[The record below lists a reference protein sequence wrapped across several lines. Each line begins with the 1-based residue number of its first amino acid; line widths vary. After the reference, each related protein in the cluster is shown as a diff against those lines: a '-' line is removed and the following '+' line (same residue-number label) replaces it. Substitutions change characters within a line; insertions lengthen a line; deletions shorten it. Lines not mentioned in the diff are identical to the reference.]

1 MPPNHT
7 NSIPRILEDMREN
20 LCQHDIQS
28 REVHDYFL
36 RYLHDKTDHFI
47 HEFYNFA
54 ISPYDIVGYDRNVDY
69 SSREQANVTTV
80 EISSNESSDGEVQ
93 VIDEGSGSSSAVLRI
108 SPGNT
113 TEVVLETTGAQ
124 EESCIINDV
133 YVNNIAED
141 VPAASSEVVVESSD
155 SECQFVL
162 ALKPPHLRTPEQ
174 VSLDSCTDSDV
185 VYIPND
191 VQQPG
196 MLFSSDTDD
205 PEDNKP
211 LSETR
216 KQLKSEMEEAK
227 FDVNLDIKDDPN
239 MRMDDNINTLNY
251 GASTSTASQPDE
263 NVTNQKKFYYHPIRK
278 RVSGKSIFDSSSS
291 ESSSESETSDEE
303 WQSKMVNKAESK
315 HSKSS
320 KTRRKNSRKLK
331 KRRVSSTIVSH
342 PKPLS
347 QLPSSEEAPG
357 DNDGLESVDYPR
369 VESVIIKKHDDQHYI
384 QRTFKR

>member
-1 MPPNHT
+1 
-7 NSIPRILEDMREN
+7 MREN

-28 REVHDYFL
+28 REIREYFL

-69 SSREQANVTTV
+69 SSREQPSVATV

-93 VIDEGSGSSSAVLRI
+93 VIDEAGSSGAVRGEI
-108 SPGNT
+108 SPENI
-113 TEVVLETTGAQ
+113 TEVVLVTTGAQ

-133 YVNNIAED
+133 HASNIAED
-141 VPAASSEVVVESSD
+141 VPAASLEVVVESSD

-174 VSLDSCTDSDV
+174 VSLDSCSDSDV
-185 VYIPND
+185 VYIPNES
-191 VQQPG
+191 QQPG
-196 MLFSSDTDD
+196 TFSSDSDD

-216 KQLKSEMEEAK
+216 KQLKSEMDEAK
-227 FDVNLDIKDDPN
+227 FDVNLDLKEDPN
-239 MRMDDNINTLNY
+239 IKIDENINLLNY

-263 NVTNQKKFYYHPIRK
+263 NTTNQKKFYYPPIRK
-278 RVSGKSIFDSSSS
+278 RIAEKSIFDSSSS
-291 ESSSESETSDEE
+291 SSSSESETSDEE
-303 WQSKMVNKAESK
+303 WQSKMVSKTESK

-347 QLPSSEEAPG
+347 ELPSSEEAPG
-357 DNDGLESVDYPR
+357 DNDTSVDYPR
-369 VESVIIKKHDDQHYI
+369 VKTVIIKKHDDQHYI
-384 QRTFKR
+384 QKTSNSDLSAE